1 MLHGR
6 RQQHFHSSATHI
18 KRRYRALLLLVL
30 LVAVVVLVLL
40 VAVVVLVLLVAVVV
54 MVLVL
59 LVAVVVLVGQDGRQ
73 CRLRLRCFT
82 VASERCQ
89 TTTTTAVTGGH
100 THIHTYT
107 RLTALCPGL
116 PG

>member
-30 LVAVVVLVLL
+30 VLLVAVVVL
-40 VAVVVLVLLVAVVV
+40 VLVLLVAVVV

-59 LVAVVVLVGQDGRQ
+59 LVAVVVMVGQDGRQ

-89 TTTTTAVTGGH
+89 TTTTTAVTGCH

>member
-18 KRRYRALLLLVL
+18 KRRYRALR
-30 LVAVVVLVLL
+30 A
-40 VAVVVLVLLVAVVV
+40 VV

-59 LVAVVVLVGQDGRQ
+59 LVAVVVMVGQDGRQ

-89 TTTTTAVTGGH
+89 TTTTTAVTGCH